1 MKKLTLNEWEGK
13 YIIGPVERFDQKYTM
28 FLRVYWDPEIKRLLK
43 NWDFRGS
50 AKNKAGLTLQD
61 NALRWASRRGVQ
73 MGLFN
78 TSKPNP
84 SARSQAIAAVM
95 ADPELGRRPGVYYP
109 SKGEKSDVSDPQRL
123 TRDIK
128 KVATYFGAD
137 LVGICRLDRRL
148 VYSHTY
154 QWLGDEDVFDSEE
167 ILEKHEPQEIS
178 EEYQYAVVMGFE
190 EDYNMI
196 KYFPTY
202 IADAAT
208 SMGYSRMAIT
218 NAYLSTFIR
227 GLGFKAIDCTTND
240 VALTIPM
247 AMQAGLGELGRNG
260 LLITPEF
267 GPRLRISK
275 IITDLPLVA
284 DAPIEFGVTE
294 FCSVCKKC
302 AKSCPSQAIIDG
314 ERTTEPHNASNGS
327 GELKWPINAERCR
340 AYWGR
345 IGKPCTICIGVCPFN
360 KHMNWFHR
368 TVRWFVDNVR
378 WADSFYVKMD
388 DLLGYAKPRK
398 ADNFWEE
405 WQPSKEREIT

>member
-1 MKKLTLNEWEGK
+1 MKKLTLSQWEEK

-28 FLRVYWDPEIKRLLK
+28 FKRIYWDPEIRELLK
-43 NWDFRGS
+43 DWSIEG
-50 AKNKAGLTLQD
+50 AIKNKAGQTLQD

-73 MGLFN
+73 MGLFD

-84 SARSQAIAAVM
+84 SVLSQAIAVVM
-95 ADPELGRRPGVYYP
+95 TNPKLGTKPGVYHP
-109 SKGEKSDVSDPQRL
+109 PKGERIDVSHPQRI

-128 KVATYFGAD
+128 KAAIYFGAD
-137 LVGICRLDRRL
+137 LIGICRLDRRW
-148 VYSHTY
+148 VYSHSY
-154 QWLGDEDVFDSEE
+154 EWLGEENVFDSEE
-167 ILEKHEPQEIS
+167 VTEEYKPQEVP

-190 EDYNMI
+190 EDYNMV

-208 SMGYSRMAIT
+208 SMGYSRMAVT

-227 GLGFKAIDCTTND
+227 GLGFKAIDCSTND
-240 VALTIPM
+240 VALTTPM

-260 LLITPEF
+260 LLVTPEF

-275 IITDLPLVA
+275 VITDLPMVA
-284 DAPIEFGVTE
+284 DTPIEFGVTE

-302 AKSCPSQAIIDG
+302 ATTCPAQAIMSS
-314 ERTTEPHNASNGS
+314 ERTTEPQNISNAS

-340 AYWGR
+340 GYWGR
-345 IGKPCTICIGVCPFN
+345 IGKPCTICISVCPFN

-368 TVRWFVDNVR
+368 TVRWLADNAR

-388 DLLGYAKPRK
+388 DLLGYGKPK
-398 ADNFWEE
+398 NADNFWEE
-405 WQPSKEREIT
+405 WQPRKGKPVK